1 MIEEIYNMK
10 NEFLGKMRQEVEE
23 RGIERVD
30 VAEMYKLADI
40 VKDLAEA
47 EKSCWEAEYYRS
59 AVESAGYDGMGYD
72 GQGNTGGNRSG
83 RYGSMGYRQSG
94 RGSANQYG
102 RSGYSMGYQEHV
114 DGLRTAMQNASPE
127 ERSRMREEARR
138 LLEM

>member
-1 MIEEIYNMK
+1 MVEVIKNTKDRILEKMEKEI
-10 NEFLGKMRQEVEE
+10 GE
-23 RGIERVD
+23 RGVD
-30 VAEMYKLADI
+30 RIDVSEMGKLADI

-47 EKSCWEAEYYRS
+47 EKACWEAEYYRS